1 MERLTQSQLD
11 NKNEIISDKSLSLDE
26 RKIAY
31 KEVMDQTL
39 NPNELFNPQTF
50 DPMSEDP
57 DYEVKKRLRVK
68 HIGKLETMGMNP
80 KKQLEGQMV
89 GMFESKQ
96 DLYLLFANKIN
107 DLIDRVDELE
117 RKLPNK

>member
-1 MERLTQSQLD
+1 MKRLTKIEL
-11 NKNEIISDKSLSLDE
+11 NNRNEKISDTNLSISQ

-31 KEVMDQTL
+31 KEIMDETL
-39 NPNELFNPQTF
+39 NPSEQFDPETF
-50 DPMSEDP
+50 DPMSDDP
-57 DYEVKKRLRVK
+57 DYEVKKRPREK
-68 HIGKLETMGMNP
+68 HMGKLETMGMNP

-117 RKLPNK
+117 KRLPKQ